1 MESEMQ
7 IREYLLGQLAPE
19 DCVQIEQRIMTD
31 VSFLEQV
38 RIIETE
44 LIDDYLEDS
53 LSDEDAFCKS
63 FLSTAYG
70 RRKVSMAMALTKC
83 LSIEAAAKVSEQVT
97 KGMPLWKRFLV
108 WGSA

>member
-1 MESEMQ
+1 MESELQ
-7 IREYLLGQLAPE
+7 IREYLLGQLAPD
-19 DCVQIEQRIMTD
+19 DCVRIEQRIMTD
-31 VSFLEQV
+31 TSFSEQV

-44 LIDDYLEDS
+44 LIDDYLGDS

-70 RRKVSMAMALTKC
+70 HGKVSMAMALRKY
-83 LSIEAAAKVSEQVT
+83 LSIEAAAKVSEHVT
-97 KGMPLWKRFLV
+97 EEMPLWKRFLA